1 MDHKLALVPPPSD
14 TMECP
19 LCLGKGE
26 LTRAEVLDRLGVKDM
41 ARVAQLSAEEA
52 FRLLLQKQ
60 EHAVQNDWARFES
73 ELVKRTADI
82 GLRHQDELHSL
93 TARTKELE
101 SAARVAEQQRTHEIQ
116 HLNRQ
121 VEDSLRELAT
131 LQERNNELKSELCK
145 VARIGKRE
153 EMDFAEEARGWPGI
167 CVGGKLP
174 KTGDFI
180 ISFRDPSGAP
190 LEPRMLLDNKDKA
203 SVVESDLDKL
213 VRDAKERSLPVA
225 VLVTR
230 EETQLRQIDREDRWG
245 CKDGIWILRTTRQ
258 WLPRDL
264 DVLKPLFDRM
274 RSEGPDFLQKNAV
287 LVKEIRC
294 TFVDLDRIDN
304 ELKKATRAIQSA
316 SGMVIKHK
324 GRLQELCANSSPRMP
339 LPPPK

>member
-1 MDHKLALVPPPSD
+1 
-14 TMECP
+14 MECP

-82 GLRHQDELHSL
+82 ALHHKDELHSL
-93 TARTKELE
+93 IARTKELE
-101 SAARVAEQQRTHEIQ
+101 SAARVAEQQKSHEIQ

-121 VEDSLRELAT
+121 VEDSLREPAT
-131 LQERNNELKSELCK
+131 LQERNNKLESELRK

-153 EMDFAEEARGWPGI
+153 EIDFAEEARCWPGI
-167 CVGGKLP
+167 SITEKLP
-174 KTGDFI
+174 KNGDFI
-180 ISFRDPSGAP
+180 LAFRDPSGKP
-190 LEPRMLLDNKDKA
+190 VEPRMLLDNKDKT
-203 SVVESDLDKL
+203 SVVESDVDKL

-264 DVLKPLFDRM
+264 DVLKALFERM
-274 RSEGPDFLQKNAV
+274 RTEGARLLAKECCSGQGNPVHICRSGSDRQR
-287 LVKEIRC
+287 VKEGDKSHSIGIRH
-294 TFVDLDRIDN
+294 
-304 ELKKATRAIQSA
+304 
-316 SGMVIKHK
+316 GH
-324 GRLQELCANSSPRMP
+324 
-339 LPPPK
+339 